1 MRECY
6 SCGGRDD
13 ECTLPARKPSG
24 RRLLCTDCQELQVR
38 GLGVFGNRKV
48 FTRATLLR
56 RFRKRQQSPQ
66 GDLVDLV
73 VGAP

>member
-6 SCGGRDD
+6 ACGGRED
-13 ECTLPARKPSG
+13 ECTLPYRKPYG
-24 RRLLCTDCQELQVR
+24 RRLLCTDCRELQVH
-38 GLGVFGNRKV
+38 GLGTFGNRKV

-56 RFRKRQQSPQ
+56 RFKKRQESPQ
-66 GDLVDLV
+66 LDLVDLV